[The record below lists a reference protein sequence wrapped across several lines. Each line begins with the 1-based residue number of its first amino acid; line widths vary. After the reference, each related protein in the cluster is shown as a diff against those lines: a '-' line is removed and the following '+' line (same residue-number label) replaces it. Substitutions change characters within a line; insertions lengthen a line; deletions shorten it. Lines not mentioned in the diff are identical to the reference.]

1 MAVLV
6 GRASNKG
13 GRWKRNREEIGAGAM
28 KNRLHGRG
36 AFFEPKQEMAIYSL
50 LHGRD
55 AMAIFST
62 GFGNSMI
69 FTVFFYSQRR
79 NVLIENLY
87 DRHFAS
93 KSILDDQISDDQVST
108 KTVNLL

>member
-13 GRWKRNREEIGAGAM
+13 GRAREE
-28 KNRLHGRG
+28 KPRG
-36 AFFEPKQEMAIYSL
+36 DWGGSNEKPSARTGGFFEPKQEMAIYSL

-69 FTVFFYSQRR
+69 FTVFFIVKEEMS
-79 NVLIENLY
+79 L
-87 DRHFAS
+87 S
-93 KSILDDQISDDQVST
+93 KTSMIAISPLKVF
-108 KTVNLL
+108 

>member
-13 GRWKRNREEIGAGAM
+13 GRAREE
-28 KNRLHGRG
+28 KPRG
-36 AFFEPKQEMAIYSL
+36 DWGGSNEKPSARTGGFFEPKQEMGIYSL

-55 AMAIFST
+55 AIAILST

-69 FTVFFYSQRR
+69 FTVFLWPKKNCPYR
-79 NVLIENLY
+79 
-87 DRHFAS
+87 
-93 KSILDDQISDDQVST
+93 KSL
-108 KTVNLL
+108 